1 MEETSFQNFPA
12 ESLPNPRPTDAV
24 SKKKKK
30 YCSFKLWQEMGF
42 SLDGSKEKI
51 NKALKGWGAES
62 QGTGDGEVPAT
73 DWC

>member
-1 MEETSFQNFPA
+1 
-12 ESLPNPRPTDAV
+12 
-24 SKKKKK
+24 
-30 YCSFKLWQEMGF
+30 MGF